1 MSQYPPNFEQKK
13 IINHIEGSILVLAP
27 VGTGKTRVLSDRVV
41 KAIQSGIPAEK
52 ILCLTFTNRAAKEMK
67 ERLAQNCPDE
77 VREITIKTFHGLCA
91 SMIRIEASKMGLP
104 ADFVVYDDAD
114 CIGLIKEIFN
124 VSKEKDAQDIFFNL
138 AECKSKTNQFDLQQR
153 FISLGEKKAELASQY
168 QMILQERHSLDF
180 ADLIFNVRLILN
192 LYPDIREKWEQRF
205 DFIQVDE
212 VQDTHLSEYEI
223 VHCLAS
229 HRGNIAMI
237 GDLDQTIY
245 EWRGSEPDQVI
256 GQFKQDFQ
264 PQEYSLVLNYRA
276 TKTLLNA
283 ASAFAD
289 CFTKRHTQITPAE
302 SCQVGDS
309 IEFYTTEKE
318 NQEAE
323 WIGKQI
329 QNLANND
336 PNFDYN
342 RIAVLTRTNKRIYL
356 IANVLEK
363 LNLPCVTVEQYQFF
377 MRQEV
382 KDALAYLRLI
392 INPFDT
398 ASMRRILLRPRR
410 GIGNATINHIINEGE
425 NYGFHLTDM
434 IFKETFV
441 DGDPFSHLLTAYYSG
456 MIVVFDVETTG
467 LSVSEDEVI
476 EVAGVKLVE
485 GQVTDEFH
493 YYIANEVSVGDSQN
507 VHHHSDDFLAKNGQ
521 PAITVLREFLDFIQG
536 ALLVGHNV
544 GFDIKMIT
552 AHARRIGLNPPLFQ
566 WADTWNLSSRFI
578 ESDSYRL
585 GVLAKNLNLS
595 VSPTHRA
602 IDDAKT
608 TVELL
613 LYLIPLIEKN
623 SDDRRALL
631 CQYGDNFETLA
642 QQIEHWR
649 QKSHEIRSAHL
660 LAQIL
665 DESGLYTYYQQE
677 DKKRLDNLQR
687 LIKIFEEKDNLEL
700 HPETA
705 LRNILEEIAL
715 AKDLDKV
722 SQDNNQVLVITVH
735 QAKGLEFDTVFLA
748 GLCEKE
754 FPSYYSICDQKI
766 EEEKRLFYV
775 AMTRAKKRLFLSTYL
790 TNTNGYT
797 NQPSRFLSE
806 VRQQLIT
813 DD

>member
-1 MSQYPPNFEQKK
+1 MSQYPPNPEQKN
-13 IINHIEGSILVLAP
+13 IINHIEGAILVLAP

-67 ERLAQNCPDE
+67 ERLAQSCPDE
-77 VREITIKTFHGLCA
+77 VREITIKTFHGLCT
-91 SMIRIEASKMGLP
+91 SILRIEARNIGLP
-104 ADFVVYDDAD
+104 ADFFVYDDAD

-124 VSKEKDAQDIFFNL
+124 VSKDKNAQEIFFKL
-138 AECKSKTNQFDLQQR
+138 AECKSKTNQFDPQNR
-153 FISLGEKKAELASQY
+153 FISLGQKKAELATQY
-168 QMILQERHSLDF
+168 QIILQERHSLDF
-180 ADLIFNVRLILN
+180 ADLIFNVRLMLN
-192 LYPDIREKWEQRF
+192 FYPDLREKWEQRF

-223 VHCLAS
+223 VHSLANHS
-229 HRGNIAMI
+229 GNIAMI

-276 TKTLLNA
+276 TQTLLNA

-289 CFTKRHTQITPAE
+289 CFTKRYTQITPAK
-302 SCQVGDS
+302 SCQIGDS
-309 IEFYTTEKE
+309 IELYTAKTENE
-318 NQEAE
+318 EAK

-329 QNLANND
+329 QKLANND

-342 RIAVLTRTNKRIYL
+342 RIAVLTRNHKRIYL
-356 IANVLEK
+356 IASILEK
-363 LNLPCVTVEQYQFF
+363 LDIPCVTVEQYHFF

-398 ASMRRILLRPRR
+398 ASMRRILLRPPR
-410 GIGNATINHIINEGE
+410 GIGDATINHLINEGQD
-425 NYGFHLTDM
+425 YGLHLTDM

-456 MIVVFDVETTG
+456 TIVVFDVETTG

-485 GQVTDEFH
+485 GQVTDEFN

-507 VHHHSDDFLAKNGQ
+507 VHHHSDDFLAEKGQ
-521 PAITVLREFLDFIQG
+521 PAIKVFREFLDFIQG

-544 GFDIKMIT
+544 EFDIKMLT

-566 WADTWNLSSRFI
+566 WADTWNLSNRFI

-595 VSPTHRA
+595 LPTHKA
-602 IDDAKT
+602 IDDART

-613 LYLIPLIEKN
+613 LHLIPLIEQN
-623 SDDRRALL
+623 SDERRAVVYR
-631 CQYGDNFETLA
+631 YGENFETLA
-642 QQIEHWR
+642 QQLEHWR
-649 QKSHEIRSAHL
+649 QKSQQIRPANL
-660 LAQIL
+660 LEQIL
-665 DESGLYTYYQQE
+665 QESGLYAYYQQDE
-677 DKKRLDNLQR
+677 KKRLDNLQR
-687 LIKIFEEKDNLEL
+687 LIKMFQEKDDLGL

-705 LRNILEEIAL
+705 LRYILEEIAL

-722 SQDNNQVLVITVH
+722 SQDNNQLLVITVH

-748 GLCEKE
+748 GLCENE
-754 FPSYYSICDQKI
+754 FPSYYSIRDRKI
-766 EEEKRLFYV
+766 EEEKHLFYV

-790 TNTNGYT
+790 TNANGYT
-797 NQPSRFLSE
+797 NQPSRFLME
-806 VRQQLIT
+806 V
-813 DD
+813 

>member
-1 MSQYPPNFEQKK
+1 MSQYPPNPEQKK
-13 IINHIEGSILVLAP
+13 IINHIKGAILVLAP

-67 ERLAQNCPDE
+67 ERLAQSCPDE

-91 SMIRIEASKMGLP
+91 SMLRIEARKIGLP

-114 CIGLIKEIFN
+114 CIGLIKDIFN
-124 VSKEKDAQDIFFNL
+124 VSKDKDAQEIFFKL

-180 ADLIFNVRLILN
+180 ADLIFNVRLMLN
-192 LYPDIREKWEQRF
+192 LYPDIRQKWEQRF

-229 HRGNIAMI
+229 HSGNLAMI

-264 PQEYSLVLNYRA
+264 PQEYCLVLNYRA
-276 TKTLLNA
+276 TQTLLNA

-289 CFTKRHTQITPAE
+289 CFRKRYTHITPAR
-302 SCQVGDS
+302 SCQIGDS
-309 IEFYTTEKE
+309 IEFYTAKTEGE
-318 NQEAE
+318 EAE

-329 QNLANND
+329 KNLANND

-342 RIAVLTRTNKRIYL
+342 RVAVLTRTHKRIYL

-410 GIGNATINHIINEGE
+410 GIGDATINNIIDEGQD
-425 NYGFHLTDM
+425 YGFNLTDM
-434 IFKETFV
+434 IFKTTFV
-441 DGDPFSHLLTAYYSG
+441 DGDQFSHLLTAYYSG
-456 MIVVFDVETTG
+456 IIVVFDVETTG

-507 VHHHSDDFLAKNGQ
+507 VHHHSDNFLAENGQ
-521 PAITVLREFLDFIQG
+521 PAITVLRGFLDFIQG

-544 GFDIKMIT
+544 GFDIKMVT
-552 AHARRIGLNPPLFQ
+552 AHARRIGLNIPQFQ
-566 WADTWNLSSRFI
+566 WADTWNLSNRFI

-585 GVLAKNLNLS
+585 GVLAKNLNLP
-595 VSPTHRA
+595 VSPTHQA
-602 IDDAKT
+602 IDDART

-613 LYLIPLIEKN
+613 LKLIPLIEKH
-623 SDDRRALL
+623 SDERRALVY
-631 CQYGDNFETLA
+631 QYGNNFEVIA
-642 QQIEHWR
+642 QQIENWR
-649 QKSHEIRSAHL
+649 EKSQETRPANL
-660 LAQIL
+660 LEQIL
-665 DESGLYTYYQQE
+665 EESGLYASYKQE
-677 DKKRLDNLQR
+677 EKKRLENLQR
-687 LIKIFEEKDNLEL
+687 LIQVFQEKDNLGV

-705 LRNILEEIAL
+705 LRNILEEVAL

-722 SQDNNQVLVITVH
+722 SQDNNQVLIITVH

-748 GLCEKE
+748 GLCENE
-754 FPSYYSICDQKI
+754 FPSYYSIRDQKV

-775 AMTRAKKRLFLSTYL
+775 AMTRAKKRLFLSTYSK
-790 TNTNGYT
+790 NRKGYT
-797 NQPSRFLSE
+797 NQGSRFLQEVSE
-806 VRQQLIT
+806 YING
-813 DD
+813 